1 MVRALWTGSLSFGLV
16 NVPVQ
21 LVSAAR
27 DLDYHF
33 HQLHEK
39 DKVPIEQRRFC
50 SKEDTEVTW
59 EEVLKS

>member
-1 MVRALWTGSLSFGLV
+1 VPRTLWSGSPNFGLA

-33 HQLHEK
+33 RQLHEK
-39 DKVPIEQRRFC
+39 DKAPIEQRR
-50 SKEDTEVTW
+50 
-59 EEVLKS
+59 